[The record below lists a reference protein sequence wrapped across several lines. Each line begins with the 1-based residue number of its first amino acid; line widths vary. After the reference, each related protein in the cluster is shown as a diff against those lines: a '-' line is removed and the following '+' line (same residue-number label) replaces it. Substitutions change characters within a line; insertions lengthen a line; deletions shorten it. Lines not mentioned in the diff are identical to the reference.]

1 MDDVR
6 QRNNTQF
13 CILSALG
20 IFMVVDGHLN
30 NSYLDIGGLIQ
41 YYFFHMQMF
50 VFISGY
56 FYKGCKDGIGNY
68 VVHKFRRLMIPY
80 FIWNFIYGITAQFLR
95 NYGFQFGEPVTFETL
110 FVEPFRMGYQF
121 VLNHVAWFVPTL
133 FLVEIVNAFLLEGIR
148 RLVERRYEA
157 YVRTGVYILISMGG
171 IWVSKRFGTEGFLL
185 MGVRVMFLM
194 AFFGMGMLYREK
206 LEAVDTI
213 KNIYYFLGILCVAM
227 VLVLSGKPL
236 IYGLWNCRDFP
247 GYIIPYATAF
257 VGIAFWLRAAR
268 VLAPALEKSRLVR
281 FWGRNTYAV
290 MMHHMMV
297 FFLIKTVYA
306 FLAKYKGI
314 FVGFDFVSYKTDFYY
329 CYLPKGIIQFKVFY
343 LMAGIGIPL
352 GFEWCIQKAAGL
364 LPWKRR

>member
-30 NSYLDIGGLIQ
+30 NSCLDIGGLIQ

-68 VVHKFRRLMIPY
+68 SVHKFRRLMIPY

-133 FLVEIVNAFLLEGIR
+133 FLVEIVNAFLSEGIH

-247 GYIIPYATAF
+247 GYVIPYVTAF
-257 VGIAFWLRAAR
+257 VGIAFWLRVAR
-268 VLAPALEKSRLVR
+268 VLAPALEESRLVR
-281 FWGRNTYAV
+281 FWGRNTYTV

-306 FLAKYKGI
+306 FLAKYKGM

-329 CYLPKGIIQFKVFY
+329 CYLPKGIVQFKVFY